1 PLFLLDRAEFFNSFS
16 TPGGF
21 LNYLSAFFTELYSIP
36 FTGSIVITLLIS
48 FLPIAINIKAF
59 SNSTNLFSLLKSTL
73 LLIVAIL
80 LFVIPAF
87 KISSFIL
94 ILLAYFF
101 AFIYIQLVKRLKN
114 IAVLI
119 LFLAITSYFLY
130 VLLGGFGLLL
140 SNAITIIRILYSKQI
155 TKAKYPAVIAI
166 ALANLIIP
174 FIFVRTIFQLVP
186 INVSYLGDFFTD
198 EHYIV
203 PKLYYALIGL
213 ILVIELLKPFNISK
227 GSIKWGIPIL
237 LAFTIVGIFF
247 GSKSIKS
254 TTESQLLKIDY
265 YAYNKQWNE
274 VLKLVKNDL
283 TNNQLAV
290 FQANR
295 AFYFTNNLLND
306 VFSIPQNFR
315 INSLLLE
322 QYVNRNMLVAA
333 SDIYFD
339 MGLINESRHWIHEAF
354 TSLGMQPRILKR
366 MVEVNIINENYTTA
380 RKYIGLLK
388 KSFVN
393 RKWALNYE
401 RIIKNHSVITG
412 FPDLEFKRQIMP
424 QSDFFINRHAPI
436 QNLLNFIDLQNAN
449 KMVLEYLVTYYLFEH
464 DVIHV
469 VKLIPNFRKNK
480 YDELPKLVQETLI
493 LYMVKTQQKTID
505 IMGYKIA
512 KNNFKRF
519 NEYSKLYTFYKKND
533 RAAKAKLDAR
543 YADSYWYYIHFL
555 SPITRSKK

>member
-1 PLFLLDRAEFFNSFS
+1 
-16 TPGGF
+16 
-21 LNYLSAFFTELYSIP
+21 
-36 FTGSIVITLLIS
+36 
-48 FLPIAINIKAF
+48 
-59 SNSTNLFSLLKSTL
+59 
-73 LLIVAIL
+73 
-80 LFVIPAF
+80 
-87 KISSFIL
+87 
-94 ILLAYFF
+94 
-101 AFIYIQLVKRLKN
+101 
-114 IAVLI
+114 
-119 LFLAITSYFLY
+119 